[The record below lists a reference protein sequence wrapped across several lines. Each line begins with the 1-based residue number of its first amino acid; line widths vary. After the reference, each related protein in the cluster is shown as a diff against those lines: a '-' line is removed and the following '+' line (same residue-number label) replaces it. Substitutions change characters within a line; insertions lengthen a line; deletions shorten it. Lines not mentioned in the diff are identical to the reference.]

1 MLSRHNEVLKSHLEE
16 VGKSQQE
23 GTRMKAHYLS
33 PSSQNE
39 FINECGQL
47 VMDAVLEEP
56 FDAIYYT
63 IITDGT
69 PDSSH
74 TD

>member
-1 MLSRHNEVLKSHLEE
+1 MNEGVEEDGNGNFLGALEMLSRHNEVLKSHLEE

-47 VMDAVLEEP
+47 VMDAVMEE
-56 FDAIYYT
+56 A
-63 IITDGT
+63 
-69 PDSSH
+69 
-74 TD
+74 